1 MYVGLKM
8 IRNVVTV
15 TPDDLVVDADRL
27 MEEHRLWMLMVTEKG
42 KLVGFLPKEDV
53 RSAMPSPMTSL
64 SRHELNYL
72 LAKLT
77 VKQLVRKELI
87 TVRPETEIEMAADI
101 MDRNNLAGLAVVD
114 EKNNLVGYIN
124 RSVMLEVLVEEM
136 GLKEGGSRIVF
147 EVEERIGV
155 IAEVSEIIFKLG
167 FSIISTSHFFTRSG
181 GWSCCASTL
190 TIPARWKRSSRNA
203 VIAWSDPRIS
213 LRSGARWPCL
223 RLKGSRLRSRG

>member
-167 FSIISTSHFFTRSG
+167 FSIISTSTFFHKKRRMVVLRVNTDDSSPVEKVLKERG
-181 GWSCCASTL
+181 YRVVGPKDFAAEWS
-190 TIPARWKRSSRNA
+190 
-203 VIAWSDPRIS
+203 
-213 LRSGARWPCL
+213 
-223 RLKGSRLRSRG
+223 